1 MDLFCWGF
9 HDCHCVL
16 SCELKNVIKYALD
29 CCIENIVVPVDIP
42 LVSINI
48 AGLKLVV
55 LCQSLTC
62 FLLLVKIM
70 SVSQACE

>member
-1 MDLFCWGF
+1 M
-9 HDCHCVL
+9 
-16 SCELKNVIKYALD
+16 IKYALD